1 LSSRGF
7 RITTLHAFICRETA
21 DDEGLVAIQVGGLWF
36 PLIAAD
42 ERRVESLRPKAQ
54 QIAAETGK
62 RIELVRFVRGQ
73 VLETYGG
80 RKS

>member
-1 LSSRGF
+1 MKF
-7 RITTLHAFICRETA
+7 RVTMLHAFLCRDNPEN
-21 DDEGLVAIQVGGLWF
+21 DEGLVSMCVGGVWF

-42 ERRVESLRPKAQ
+42 ERRLESLRPQAQ
-54 QIAAETGK
+54 AIAEKEGK

-73 VLETYGG
+73 VLETYDG

>member
-1 LSSRGF
+1 MSRGF
-7 RITTLHAFICRETA
+7 RVLTLHAFLCR
-21 DDEGLVAIQVGGLWF
+21 DNPDNDEGLVAIQVGGVWF

-42 ERRVESLRPKAQ
+42 ERRLEDLRPKAQ
-54 QIAAETGK
+54 EIAAQEGK

-73 VLETYGG
+73 VLETYDG